1 MPDDSTS
8 GTSMR
13 SWITSALIVF
23 PPIFA
28 VAFCAAYGWKAF
40 LPVVLVAYLLVMAV
54 LDPFRRH

>member
-1 MPDDSTS
+1 
-8 GTSMR
+8 MR